1 MLQCNCTMTYMH
13 IYSKTPI
20 SMLLSIIVR
29 AHDASFD
36 VTHGKLVGGGH
47 VITVSGT
54 VIFSNVEKLLDHFII
69 LAEKS
74 LHNSV
79 MIIDLTHCHYLDQ
92 ISAKVLS
99 NGFQYPSIKTVFI
112 VCCKGILHSP
122 FVQLCSILPW

>member
-1 MLQCNCTMTYMH
+1 M
-13 IYSKTPI
+13 
-20 SMLLSIIVR
+20 IVIAYLFKNTHFHATINIR
-29 AHDASFD
+29 AHDANFD
-36 VTHGKLVGGGH
+36 VTHGKLVGEGH

-54 VIFSNVEKLLDHFII
+54 VIFSNVEKLLDNFII
-69 LAEKS
+69 LAERS

-112 VCCKGILHSP
+112 VCCKGTTLHSLL
-122 FVQLCSILPW
+122 FFAHFAHSNHGA